1 MTGGQLKAAIRARG
15 LSQNEVARALG
26 VTHGAVSL
34 WVNGRRPIPRI
45 VEVALRTIPIID
57 KPKKKAKA
65 A

>member
-45 VEVALRTIPIID
+45 VEVALRTIPRVQ
-57 KPKKKAKA
+57 KVKKTKA